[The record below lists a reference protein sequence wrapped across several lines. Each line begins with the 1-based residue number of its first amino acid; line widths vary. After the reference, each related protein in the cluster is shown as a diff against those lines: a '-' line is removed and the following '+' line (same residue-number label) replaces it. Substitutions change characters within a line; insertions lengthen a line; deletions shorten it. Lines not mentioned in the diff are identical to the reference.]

1 MADLPTGGTTCYSG
15 RVPEGGWPLPG
26 PIPSSY
32 YSRRALPNS
41 SGLARAR
48 NRFASW
54 VAALEGLRLP
64 RIGGRERLAA
74 AVAAAAIVLL
84 GAIIGLA
91 THGSPSTARVNTAG
105 PKQPQAAGLAPA
117 PTVYPQTPVPTTPA
131 PSPSPAPTEIP
142 VVFLNA
148 PVTTDRG
155 EQVTLRV
162 RTAAHT
168 ACSIT
173 IGYPSAPALS
183 PADSGAD
190 GTVAWRWQVKR
201 NAPRGSWPLEVAC
214 GGSTGTTQIT
224 IG

>member
-1 MADLPTGGTTCYSG
+1 LWA
-15 RVPEGGWPLPG
+15 
-26 PIPSSY
+26 SS
-32 YSRRALPNS
+32 
-41 SGLARAR
+41 
-48 NRFASW
+48 
-54 VAALEGLRLP
+54 LEGLGLQRL
-64 RIGGRERLAA
+64 GGRERLAA

-91 THGSPSTARVNTAG
+91 THGSPSARGNTAA

-117 PTVYPQTPVPTTPA
+117 PTVYPQTPVPTTIPT
-131 PSPSPAPTEIP
+131 PSPAPTAIP
-142 VVFLNA
+142 VVFVNA
-148 PVTTDRG
+148 PLTTDRG

-173 IGYPSAPALS
+173 IGYPTAPALS

-190 GTVAWRWQVKR
+190 GMVAWRWQVRK
-201 NAPRGSWPLEVAC
+201 NAPRGSWPVEVSC
-214 GGSTGTTQIT
+214 GSNTQTTQIN